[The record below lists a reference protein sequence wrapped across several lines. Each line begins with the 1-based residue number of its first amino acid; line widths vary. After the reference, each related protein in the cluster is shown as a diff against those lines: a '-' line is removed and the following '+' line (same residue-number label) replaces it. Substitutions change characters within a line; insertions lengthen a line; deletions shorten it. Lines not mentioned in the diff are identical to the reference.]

1 MPQTPMN
8 DVLTRISDLFGSW
21 HAGTTLDEMRN
32 GFAQL
37 VSGGKRPAMIRPVD
51 ASGVQGAWI
60 GDETAERVVLYCHGG
75 GYQMG
80 SILSH
85 GDLMERLAVESG
97 AKVFGFDYRLAPE
110 HRYPAA
116 LEDAVTVYR
125 WLLAKGI
132 SPGKLA
138 IAGDSAGAGLALA
151 LMLKLRELGLP
162 QVAAA
167 VFLSPWL
174 DLQARSE
181 TYQANAALD
190 PLTQRDKV
198 LRMARTYLGK
208 QGDPTDPFASPIEAD
223 LSGLPPMLVH
233 VGGSETVL
241 GDSELLRDRAAEV
254 GTNVNVKVWPGMIHH
269 FQVFPELPEARQS
282 LREIGAYLKD
292 TLS

>member
-1 MPQTPMN
+1 MD
-8 DVLTRISDLFGSW
+8 DVLTRISEVFGCW
-21 HAGTTLDEMRN
+21 GAGTTLDEMRE

-37 VSGGKRPAMIRPVD
+37 VSGGRRPSAMRAVD
-51 ASGVQGAWI
+51 AGGVPGAWI

-85 GDLMERLAVESG
+85 GDLMQRLADESG

-116 LEDAVTVYR
+116 LEDAVTVYH
-125 WLLAKGI
+125 WLMDNGVR
-132 SPGKLA
+132 PEKLA

-151 LMLKLRELGLP
+151 MMLKLREWGSP
-162 QVAAA
+162 MPAAA

-174 DLQARSE
+174 DLQARSATYE
-181 TYQANAALD
+181 TMAALD

-208 QGDPTDPFASPIEAD
+208 LGDLTDPLASPIEGD
-223 LSGLPPMLVH
+223 LAGMPPVLVH

-241 GDSELLRDRAAEV
+241 GDSEMLLDRAAQA
-254 GTNVNVKVWPGMIHH
+254 GTDVKVEIWPGMIHH
-269 FQVFPELPEARQS
+269 FQVFPELVEAGQSIRQ
-282 LREIGAYLKD
+282 IGAYLREK
-292 TLS
+292 LL